1 MPDIALFCP
10 SLLVWGLMVA
20 IAMLLSGCESSPK
33 QTSRYSMEQDVGPE
47 QAVDLSHVKDA
58 VPRSEPYSAGGNRSP
73 YTVWG
78 ESYLVMASA
87 QGYREQGIASWY
99 GRKFH
104 GHATSNGEIYD
115 MYAMTA
121 AHKALPLPSFARV
134 TNQANG
140 RSVVVRVND
149 RGPFHEDR
157 LIDLS
162 YAAAHRLGML
172 RAGTARVLV
181 EAITPEPIPLPL
193 GSRAAN
199 TAAQSATADA
209 QLVTRHLQI
218 GAYSTREAAEKVRQ
232 RVVALLPQW
241 PVAVSERDGAKTLYR
256 VRLGPLP
263 AQAST
268 DSLIEQLQQ
277 AGFHAPRVVDL
288 P

>member
-1 MPDIALFCP
+1 MD
-10 SLLVWGLMVA
+10 
-20 IAMLLSGCESSPK
+20 
-33 QTSRYSMEQDVGPE
+33 QDVGPE

-58 VPRSEPYSAGGNRSP
+58 VPRSEPYSPGGNRSP

-78 ESYLVMASA
+78 KSYQVMASA
-87 QGYREQGIASWY
+87 QGYREQGVASWY

-121 AHKALPLPSFARV
+121 AHKSLPLPSFARV
-134 TNQANG
+134 TNQATG

-149 RGPFHEDR
+149 RGPFHADR

-172 RAGTARVLV
+172 RAGTASVLV
-181 EAITPEPIPLPL
+181 EAITPEPIPRPL
-193 GSRAAN
+193 GVRASI
-199 TAAQSATADA
+199 TAAQPGTSVENGVA
-209 QLVTRHLQI
+209 RYLQI
-218 GAYSTREAAEKVRQ
+218 GAYSSREAAKNVQQ
-232 RVVALLPQW
+232 RLSEVLPQW
-241 PVAVSERDGAKTLYR
+241 PVAVSEREGAKTLYR

-263 AQAST
+263 VTTST
-268 DSLIEQLQQ
+268 AILVERLKQ
-277 AGFHAPRVVDL
+277 AGFHDPHVVDL